1 MLVYSAVNLRT
12 SACLN
17 LWTGKIYSF
26 ATLNTVQPIN
36 PITKQFSCQKR
47 SSVKNNTESN
57 NGIGNNGWSSERA
70 RGQCTL
76 ATLAVINYDQ
86 TITIKPP
93 ITAAARSTRA
103 YAQLRCCA
111 LLSVGST
118 NAGLTSGL
126 SRRAFHRCF
135 TLHNSCLCLL
145 RPINKV
151 Y

>member
-12 SACLN
+12 SGCLN
-17 LWTGKIYSF
+17 LWVGKSYSF
-26 ATLNTVQPIN
+26 ATLNKANKPYNKTVFLAEPKVQREK
-36 PITKQFSCQKR
+36 TTQ
-47 SSVKNNTESN
+47 SN
-57 NGIGNNGWSSERA
+57 NRIGNNSWSSERA

-93 ITAAARSTRA
+93 ITAAARNTARA
-103 YAQLRCCA
+103 YAQLRCCS

-135 TLHNSCLCLL
+135 TLHNSCLSLF